1 MFNIKGLVK
10 TSQNL
15 FLRTRQSP
23 LQKANRLDA
32 VRFVRFPVFILLGFL
47 VASASQAALPF
58 AVAQVQFKEVD
69 QTYAAEALVEAV
81 KQATVSAQISGRI
94 VEINFDAGDFVNKGQ
109 VLMRIDEREA
119 SQALAGSQA
128 QVAQAQATL
137 QNAKANYERTR
148 QLVEQ
153 KFMSQAALDKA
164 LAEYKAAQAQAQA
177 SMAGAGAA
185 ATTKGF
191 ATIVAPYSGVV
202 AARHVELGEM
212 ASPGKPLM
220 TGFDPK
226 DLRVVASIPQYKL
239 ADIRQSP
246 RVAVEFPALNKWV
259 KVTSVSVLP
268 AADVRTHTTRVRLD
282 LPEDIRDVIPGMYA
296 RAHFTTG
303 KTRKLLIPDVAV
315 VRRSEVTAV
324 YVVDSKGQVNFRQV
338 RLGELAGQ
346 GAIEV
351 LAGLSPGETV
361 ALEPVKAGIYLKQ
374 QKNK

>member
-1 MFNIKGLVK
+1 MFDIKSLVEI
-10 TSQNL
+10 SRHYFQL
-15 FLRTRQSP
+15 LRARQP
-23 LQKANRLDA
+23 LLQKFNRYNANR
-32 VRFVRFPVFILLGFL
+32 FVQFPVLLGLLFS
-47 VASASQAALPF
+47 VSSHAALPF
-58 AVAQVQFKEVD
+58 AVAQVQYKEVD

-137 QNAKANYERTR
+137 QNAKANYERTK

-153 KFMSQAALDKA
+153 KFVSQAALDKSYS
-164 LAEYKAAQAQAQA
+164 EYKAAQAQAQA

-191 ATIVAPYSGVV
+191 ATILAPYSGVV

-246 RVAVEFPALNKWV
+246 RAAVEFPALNKWV

-268 AADVRTHTTRVRLD
+268 SADARTHTTRVRLD
-282 LPEDIRDVIPGMYA
+282 LPEAIRDVIPGMYA
-296 RAHFTTG
+296 RAHFTVG
-303 KTRKLLIPDVAV
+303 KTRKLLIPDAAI

-338 RLGELAGQ
+338 RLGDVAGQ
-346 GAIEV
+346 GATEV

-361 ALEPVKAGIYLKQ
+361 ALEPVKAGIYMKQ
-374 QKNK
+374 PKGK

>member
-1 MFNIKGLVK
+1 MFNFKILMKIRPHLLLISQARPLLLQQTYALKPSSFIQYFVALV
-10 TSQNL
+10 
-15 FLRTRQSP
+15 FLLPTM
-23 LQKANRLDA
+23 A
-32 VRFVRFPVFILLGFL
+32 
-47 VASASQAALPF
+47 QAALPF
-58 AVAQVQFKEVD
+58 AVTQVQYKEVD

-94 VEINFDAGDFVNKGQ
+94 VEINFDAGDVVSKGQ

-128 QVAQAQATL
+128 QVAQAQASL
-137 QNAKANYERTR
+137 QNAKASYERTK

-153 KFMSQAALDKA
+153 KFVSQAALDKSF
-164 LAEYKAAQAQAQA
+164 AEYKVAQAQAQA
-177 SMAGAGAA
+177 TMAGAGAA

-212 ASPGKPLM
+212 ASPGKALM

-239 ADIRQSP
+239 ADIKRSP
-246 RVAVEFPALNKWV
+246 RVAVEFPVLNKWV

-268 AADVRTHTTRVRLD
+268 SADVRTHTTRVRLD
-282 LPEDIRDVIPGMYA
+282 LPEGIMDVIPGMYA

-338 RLGELAGQ
+338 RLGDLAGQ

-351 LAGLSPGETV
+351 LAGVSPGESV
-361 ALEPVKAGIYLKQ
+361 AIEPIKAGIYLKQ
-374 QKNK
+374 QKAK